1 MPHIST
7 PMIYTSQVISMDHP
21 LQSWL
26 EMGLQGY
33 ALIFTLEMNGQ
44 EIVLLIQNPSHLA
57 EIVTEGMR
65 LGMGAYTQNQW
76 FTTQTPLVLENQA
89 STSTQHWSYP
99 MNPANLHGNPVINL
113 MPFYPP
119 HHIGQVFAP
128 WFQSIYSFNP
138 LSPYASPLSP
148 MDNFS
153 LQETPP

>member
-7 PMIYTSQVISMDHP
+7 PMIYTSQTITMDKP

-33 ALIFTLEMNGQ
+33 ALIFTMEMNNQ
-44 EIVLLIQNPSHLA
+44 EVVLLIQNPTHLA
-57 EIVTEGMR
+57 EIVIEGMR
-65 LGMGAYTQNQW
+65 LGMEAYTQNQW

-89 STSTQHWSYP
+89 STSNQHHWAYP
-99 MNPANLHGNPVINL
+99 MNPVINM

-119 HHIGQVFAP
+119 HHMGQVFAP
-128 WFQSIYSFNP
+128 WFQSLHSFNP

-148 MDNFS
+148 LDSFN
-153 LQETPP
+153 L